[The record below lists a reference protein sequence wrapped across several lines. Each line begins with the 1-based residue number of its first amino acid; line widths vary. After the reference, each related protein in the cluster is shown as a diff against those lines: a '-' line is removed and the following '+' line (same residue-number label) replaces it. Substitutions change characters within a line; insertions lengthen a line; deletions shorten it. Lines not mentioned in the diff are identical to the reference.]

1 MTSNKQ
7 KCFIENFIFQH
18 LARSAMEKFLK
29 ENGVQAD
36 TTAVCTRINNEHINC
51 IQNLWIEKEN

>member
-1 MTSNKQ
+1 
-7 KCFIENFIFQH
+7 
-18 LARSAMEKFLK
+18 MEKFLK

-36 TTAVCTRINNEHINC
+36 TTAVCTRINNEQKNW